1 MDTIMR
7 SRGIDAVVLLLA
19 ILAACLAAC
28 TGPGFSPASPVQTV
42 QNGTVAA
49 PAIPGPVLS
58 TVSETRLNATG
69 NRTED
74 APLLPDGP
82 VTLTLH
88 SAKKVLGLGTP
99 GDVYIGAG
107 PGEVF
112 LILDIT
118 ITNNGLAEGYVFTNR
133 SIGVHSPDQAAR
145 SNRQQTS
152 HTAFRKS
159 QEHLLL
165 PPIALDRGES
175 LSGQVIFAVN
185 DSEEYR
191 INLFDNRSGRLSS
204 RVADFRSLLT
214 TQHPVD
220 LTVSDVSKVTNF
232 TSSQPL
238 PGHRFLVLNV
248 TITNHDIKDGFPFTW
263 ESVTLQDL
271 RGGTFARCSLNNGPN
286 LMTNFRNPV
295 SPDTR
300 IGWNTSVSGQL
311 VFGIADS
318 PEYRLNLVDANRSV
332 IASRI
337 IPGG

>member
-1 MDTIMR
+1 MMR
-7 SRGIDAVVLLLA
+7 SRAIAVFLLLLA
-19 ILAACLAAC
+19 VLAACLAAC
-28 TGPGFSPASPVQTV
+28 TGPGTPPGASPVHAV

-49 PAIPGPVLS
+49 QEIPGPVL
-58 TVSETRLNATG
+58 TRVLTPSVTPG
-69 NRTED
+69 NRTEN
-74 APLLPDGP
+74 AVRFPDGP
-82 VTLTLH
+82 VSLTLH
-88 SAKKVLGLGTP
+88 SAKKVLGLGTL
-99 GDVYIGAG
+99 GDIFIGAD

-112 LILDIT
+112 LVLDIT
-118 ITNNGLAEGYVFTNR
+118 VTNNGLAEGYVFTNR
-133 SIGVHSPDQAAR
+133 SVGVHTPDQATR

-165 PPIALDRGES
+165 PPIALEQGES

-191 INLFDNRSGRLSS
+191 INLLDNSSGRLSS
-204 RVADFRSLLT
+204 RMADFRSLLT

-232 TSSQPL
+232 TSTQPM

-248 TITNHDIKDGFPFTW
+248 TITNNDIKDGFPFTW

-271 RGGTFARCSLNNGPN
+271 RGSDYAPHSLNNGQN
-286 LMTNFRNPV
+286 LMTNFKNPV
-295 SPDTR
+295 PPDTR
-300 IGWNTSVSGQL
+300 IAWKRSVSGQL

-318 PEYRLNLVDANRSV
+318 PEYRLNLIDANRSV

-337 IPGG
+337 IPAG